1 MESGQPEAQRL
12 AKLRWRCRRGMKELD
27 VVLTRYLDR
36 DYLRAATGE
45 RAAFEMLLQQPDPD
59 ILDYVLQRVTPKSKE
74 LANVVARLNAADR

>member
-1 MESGQPEAQRL
+1 MESEQSEAQRL

-36 DYLRAATGE
+36 DYMRASAGV
-45 RAAFEMLLQQPDPD
+45 RAAFETLLQQPDPD

-74 LANVVARLNAADR
+74 LADVVARLNAADR